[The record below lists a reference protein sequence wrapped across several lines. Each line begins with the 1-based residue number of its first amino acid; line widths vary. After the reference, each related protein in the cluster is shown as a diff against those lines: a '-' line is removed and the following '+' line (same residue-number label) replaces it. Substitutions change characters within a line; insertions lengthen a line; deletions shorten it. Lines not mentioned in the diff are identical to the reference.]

1 VAARAEF
8 PTRGLQAGML
18 GAGLLLGLLAGV
30 DPKLALIGAF
40 GLAFVVLTMVDLT
53 AGLCLLAIISFID
66 SVLPYGTTGVI
77 SFPKLL
83 GLLVVMSWLGRLA
96 TDPEE
101 RARLFPHTGFIYVL
115 FVFAAWTAMS
125 ITWAVDSGSVLDTVL
140 RVVPNAMLFPIVYSA
155 IRTRRQLMWLLGSF
169 VLGALISAAYGVFVP
184 TDPNAQDRLSGAAG
198 NANETAAALV
208 AGAVLAGAL
217 AATLRDQPLL
227 RLAAGIGM
235 PLCAFALFLTLSRG
249 GLVALATALVAAI
262 VMGGRWR
269 GIVLALAVIAAVGC
283 VTYFGVFAST
293 QARERVTTFRGGT
306 GRTDVWTVGW
316 RMVQAHPVRGVGA
329 GTFAES
335 SVHYLLR
342 PGSIKRDDFIV
353 DTPKAAH
360 NMYLEVLAELGVVGL
375 ALFLAIIGFSLACLV
390 RAVRRFNQIGDRQ
403 LEILSRAMFVALVGL
418 LASDFFG
425 SREFAKELW
434 LLLSIC
440 PAVLAMSRAR
450 SRELEEGSL
459 RARPPLVAEPA
470 SAASSL
476 S

>member
-1 VAARAEF
+1 VQVAARAEL
-8 PTRGLQAGML
+8 PARSLQATVL
-18 GAGLLLGLLAGV
+18 GTGLLIGLLAGV
-30 DPKLALIGAF
+30 DPKLALVAAF
-40 GLAFVVLTMVDLT
+40 GLAFLVLTLVDLT
-53 AGLCLLAIISFID
+53 AGLCLLAILSFVD
-66 SVLPYGTTGVI
+66 TVLPYQTGFF

-83 GLLVVMSWLGRLA
+83 GLLVVVSWLGRLA
-96 TDPEE
+96 SDPAE
-101 RARLFPHTGFIYVL
+101 RSRLFAHTGFVYVL

-125 ITWAVDSGSVLDTVL
+125 ITWASDSASVLDTLV

-155 IRTRRQLMWLLGSF
+155 IRTRRQLMWLLGCF
-169 VLGALISAAYGVFVP
+169 VIGTLISAAYGVIVP
-184 TDPNAQDRLSGAAG
+184 TDPNAQERLSGAAG

-235 PLCAFALFLTLSRG
+235 PLCGFALFLTLSRG
-249 GLVALATALVAAI
+249 GLIALGTALVAAV

-269 GIVLALAVIAAVGC
+269 GTVLAVAVIAAIGC
-283 VTYFGVFAST
+283 ITYFGVFASDE
-293 QARERVTTFRGGT
+293 ARERVTTFRGGT
-306 GRTDVWTVGW
+306 GRTDIWTVGW

-342 PGSIKRDDFIV
+342 PGSIMRDDFIV
-353 DTPKAAH
+353 NKPKSAH
-360 NMYLEVLAELGVVGL
+360 NMYLEVLAELGIVGL
-375 ALFLAIIGFSLACLV
+375 ALFLTIIGFSLACLV
-390 RAVRRFNQIGDRQ
+390 RAIRGFNHAGDQQ
-403 LEILSRAMFVALVGL
+403 LEILSRALFVALVGV

-440 PAVLAMSRAR
+440 PALLAMARAR
-450 SRELEEGSL
+450 SRAVEEEPERAFPARLAAPAPAGS
-459 RARPPLVAEPA
+459 
-470 SAASSL
+470 
-476 S
+476 